1 MSKRF
6 MITAGG
12 TGGHIFPAQ
21 GLAQELIKKTFSSSI
36 LFVAGGLSTNKY
48 FDRSIF
54 PFQEISASPLFSK
67 NPFKLLKGVFNL
79 LRGVWQSIR
88 IIRKFKPDVVVG
100 FGSYYTVPPL
110 LAAKILRIPI
120 VLHEANSIPGKA
132 NKWLAS
138 MAWRVGIHFPFT
150 ATLLKGNT
158 IEVGMPL
165 REGYQLD
172 QIDKIEALSYFGLS
186 KNNSTLLVF
195 GGSQGALAINRLM
208 RNLANTWKNTPIQ
221 IIHITGSIQEADD
234 LKIFY
239 ANYQV
244 KASVKAFEKN
254 MHLAWRAAEVF
265 IGRSGASTIAEAM
278 EFEVPGI
285 LIPYPHATDHHQD
298 KNADFFVDI
307 VKGGIKIVEEKA
319 KPEIVLKSIQLL
331 IDPIALEK
339 RKSAIHSYKC
349 RPDRTTL
356 CELVLD
362 TSELK
367 SLHKAPQKRKKP

>member
-298 KNADFFVDI
+298 KNADF
-307 VKGGIKIVEEKA
+307 
-319 KPEIVLKSIQLL
+319 LL
-331 IDPIALEK
+331 ILLRVE
-339 RKSAIHSYKC
+339 
-349 RPDRTTL
+349 
-356 CELVLD
+356 
-362 TSELK
+362 
-367 SLHKAPQKRKKP
+367 